1 MGGSEEEA
9 EMRNRS
15 APLALAL
22 CALLVFAGIAYM
34 RAESADRS
42 RPAAAV
48 EAARSPAPAEASPQ
62 TAAPA
67 GDSHTP
73 GAEGQAAKTGCG
85 KPVPCPNRS
94 CEDCPNNVRLK

>member
-1 MGGSEEEA
+1 
-9 EMRNRS
+9 MRNRS

-48 EAARSPAPAEASPQ
+48 EAADAPAAAE
-62 TAAPA
+62 AAPA
-67 GDSHTP
+67 GDSQTP
-73 GAEGQAAKTGCG
+73 GAEGQAVKTGCG

-94 CEDCPNNVRLK
+94 CEDCPSNVRLK